1 MDFEIREDTGFLERG
16 QVKDDLKNRSA
27 SFALRVSRPNLRQ
40 DRSSDGTNDGSGVP
54 VVQVQE
60 SAEGAR
66 AFDWS
71 MFWSGIA
78 VGFKERGDQGVEGL
92 KLVVAG
98 DEGLDGVE
106 YGPGFFVHRTVSLLT
121 GT

>member
-1 MDFEIREDTGFLERG
+1 
-16 QVKDDLKNRSA
+16 
-27 SFALRVSRPNLRQ
+27 
-40 DRSSDGTNDGSGVP
+40 
-54 VVQVQE
+54 
-60 SAEGAR
+60 
-66 AFDWS
+66 